1 MTIGSGRIVSALAA
15 LVAAGALASAAEA
28 DPASHNHDYLAVA
41 GVAETLPTARH
52 VAVGGSPVWPVTG
65 IGRTIVTDHSAGQNG
80 AGRPS
85 VAVGGS
91 SVWPVTG
98 IGRTIV
104 TDHSAG
110 QNGAG
115 RPSVPIVTEHSAG
128 QNGDGSAPAA
138 GGQPTAAPVAATPA
152 DGFAWGDAA
161 IGAGAAMVLLF
172 LLAGGATVIVRRRGT
187 PAYR

>member
-52 VAVGGSPVWPVTG
+52 VAVGGSP
-65 IGRTIVTDHSAGQNG
+65 
-80 AGRPS
+80 
-85 VAVGGS
+85 
-91 SVWPVTG
+91 VWPVTG

>member
-52 VAVGGSPVWPVTG
+52 
-65 IGRTIVTDHSAGQNG
+65 
-80 AGRPS
+80 